1 MQNFGR
7 GMWRRV
13 GDFERIQVPQI
24 LKYAELE
31 QAMIYDEYMR
41 NLKRQNEINE
51 YRQNILKKV
60 NSPIFVEPT
69 VHLNEIKIK
78 NVDPIKEDKEL
89 KEIKEVKG
97 EINTNI
103 EISNV
108 NPRIEIIAVET
119 EISTREPVK
128 VEEEKTP
135 IIFPKKGW
143 KRR

>member
-31 QAMIYDEYMR
+31 QAMIYEEYMR

-69 VHLNEIKIK
+69 IHLNEIKIK
-78 NVDPIKEDKEL
+78 NVDPIKEEVKEL
-89 KEIKEVKG
+89 KEIKEV
-97 EINTNI
+97 INTNI
-103 EISNV
+103 EISND

-135 IIFPKKGW
+135 IIFPKNRR